1 MRLFETGRW
10 PSIADRDDLKQ
21 VISEILDAG
30 PEFDA
35 RFYQTEAFVGGFACQ
50 GDIVRLTSAAPC
62 IDPDGNA
69 IVTDATFDHWM
80 IVGNTCDMHRDDEPR
95 SLIAPLVGLAE
106 PVPDEQLHT
115 LRRYEYSRQFYV
127 PPWPGAEPQRHHLV
141 DFMQLVT
148 IEIAAFREDCACV
161 VARLQFPAW
170 ALLHACLVRY
180 LARDDG
186 RFD

>member
-50 GDIVRLTSAAPC
+50 GDIVQLTSAAPC
-62 IDPDGNA
+62 IDAAGNA
-69 IVTDATFDHWM
+69 IVPDATFDHWM

-115 LRRYEYSRQFYV
+115 PSLRVLASILRAAVAKRRAAAS
-127 PPWPGAEPQRHHLV
+127 PPR
-141 DFMQLVT
+141 
-148 IEIAAFREDCACV
+148 R
-161 VARLQFPAW
+161 
-170 ALLHACLVRY
+170 LHAAGHHRE
-180 LARDDG
+180 G
-186 RFD
+186 GFP